1 MWPKVAN
8 NMRGAT
14 FFSAIIVLE
23 ELKFRVSGCRS
34 EKKKNCLKW
43 NQHQKVEMRAWEM
56 EKAQELNMLEFM
68 NYSYMKITLFINSS
82 VI

>member
-1 MWPKVAN
+1 MWAKVAN
-8 NMRGAT
+8 NIRGAT
-14 FFSAIIVLE
+14 FFSAIIILE
-23 ELKFRVSGCRS
+23 ELKFRVSGCHS
-34 EKKKNCLKW
+34 EKKNCLKW

-68 NYSYMKITLFINSS
+68 DYSYMKITLFINFS

>member
-14 FFSAIIVLE
+14 FFSAVIILE
-23 ELKFRVSGCRS
+23 ELKFRVYGCHS
-34 EKKKNCLKW
+34 EKNSLKW
-43 NQHQKVEMRAWEM
+43 NQHREIEMRAWEM

-68 NYSYMKITLFINSS
+68 NYSYIKITLFINFS